1 MQVSAS
7 MKVNRLAGRFISWA
21 STCPCAPDV
30 GEYRPTFPRRNGL
43 TLTLGEAADLSGK
56 CHVDKERARG

>member
-1 MQVSAS
+1 
-7 MKVNRLAGRFISWA
+7 MKVNRFGWTLYKLGQHLGV
-21 STCPCAPDV
+21 APDV